1 MKNLQRFGFLLL
13 AAAVAIMG
21 VHRSL
26 YPLPDWA
33 VRTDGAGMLV
43 GLFLVSFSTAK
54 RIQNR

>member
-13 AAAVAIMG
+13 AIMG

-54 RIQNR
+54 RIQKR